1 MKTTN
6 LILDSFEVILIKN
19 IIKEWS
25 NRITQYWLGI
35 INKVYKHLK

>member
-6 LILDSFEVILIKN
+6 LVLDSFEVILIKN

-25 NRITQYWLGI
+25 NRITQYRLGI